1 MAEAVPVYEG
11 ALDKG
16 LEGVVACSTAISF
29 IVGATLNYRGYT
41 IEDLA
46 ANSTFEETSFL
57 LWNGRMPSK
66 DELAKLKKDI
76 GAELSLPP
84 EIVTA
89 LKTLPNKNVHPMA
102 WLRSA
107 FSAAAMFDKE
117 AQDMSPE
124 ANMRKSI
131 RMTAKMT
138 LLVTAFDRLRNGKDL
153 VQPKPDQ
160 SLAYN
165 FFWTLTGKEPDPEI
179 VKTFDVCLI
188 LHADHELNN
197 SAFAARVTS
206 SSLSDIHSA
215 VVSAICALKGPLH
228 GGANEQVMHMLKE
241 IGTMEKARPW
251 VEDALNNKVKVMG
264 FGHRVYKNGDP
275 RAKILRQMSDR
286 LTAKLGQ
293 HHWFEMSDL
302 IDDAMQNKK
311 GLLPNVDFYSATV
324 YYAMGIPIDIYTPI
338 FAASRVVGWT
348 AHIMEQWT
356 NNRIYRPRGKWTGKE
371 NLEYMPLEK
380 R

>member
-11 ALDKG
+11 AVDKG
-16 LEGVVACSTAISF
+16 LEGVVACTTSISF

-46 ANSTFEETSFL
+46 ANSTFEETTFL
-57 LWNGRMPSK
+57 LWNDRLPNK
-66 DELAKLKKDI
+66 AELEKFKKDL
-76 GAELSLPP
+76 GAEMNLSP
-84 EIVTA
+84 ELVAT
-89 LKTLPNKNVHPMA
+89 LKTLPTNVHPMA

-107 FSAAAMFDKE
+107 VSAMAMFDKE

-124 ANMRKSI
+124 ANMRKSLK
-131 RMTAKMT
+131 MTAKMT
-138 LLVTAFDRLRNGKDL
+138 LLVTAFDRLRNKKDL
-153 VQPKPDQ
+153 VAPKPDK

-165 FFWTLTGKEPDPEI
+165 FFWTLNGTEPDAEI
-179 VKTFDVCLI
+179 VKTFDTCLI

-197 SAFAARVTS
+197 SAFAARVTA
-206 SSLSDIHSA
+206 SSLSDIYSA

-275 RAKILRQMSDR
+275 RAKILRSMSDR

-338 FAASRVVGWT
+338 FAASRVAGWD
-348 AHIMEQWT
+348 AHIMEQWK
-356 NNRIYRPRGKWTGKE
+356 NNRIYRPRGKWQGKE
-371 NLEYMPLEK
+371 NLTYAPIEK